1 MIKIIIDKS
10 LQEERLKWNS
20 YIGNWI
26 KEGGNRIQ
34 ENEIKKE
41 NGSV

>member
-10 LQEERLKWNS
+10 LQEERLKWKS

-26 KEGGNRIQ
+26 KGGNRIQ